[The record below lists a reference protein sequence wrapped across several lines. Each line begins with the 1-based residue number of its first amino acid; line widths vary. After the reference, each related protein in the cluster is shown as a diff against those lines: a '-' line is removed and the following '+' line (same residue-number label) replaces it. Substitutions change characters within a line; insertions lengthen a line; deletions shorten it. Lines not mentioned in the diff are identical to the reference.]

1 MERLWNL
8 NYIKVMTANFSLFFA
23 FYLLTPLLPLYLHE
37 TFGATKD
44 IIGLVLSGYTV
55 TALLFRPFSGFLVDS
70 FPRKTVLLVAFTA
83 FAIFFAGYL
92 AASTLLV
99 FTIVRTLHGGP
110 FGMLTVAN
118 STVAIDVLPS
128 SRRNEGIGYYGL
140 SNNLAMAIS
149 PSFAVLVYSQTHN
162 FEVLFWLAL
171 AIATFGLAVDATITL
186 HKPSVPRPTKVAKLS
201 LDRFFLLRGWLLG
214 TNMVFFGFCF
224 GVLSNYLAIYGK
236 QVMGITGGTGTWFML
251 CSIGLIL
258 SRLQGG
264 KALRQ
269 GKLTQNAAGGILIS
283 MVGYTLFVAMPN
295 MVGYYGSA
303 ILIGL
308 GNGHMWPA
316 FQNLMISIAHH
327 NERGTANS
335 TILISWDV
343 GMGLGI
349 LLGGIIA
356 ELAGYAAAF
365 WTVSAVHL
373 GGVLLYFLK
382 TQQNVR
388 KYLVMLLL
396 VVATTSWA
404 GNKIYSPRVKT
415 LTSVVNGDWQNRPV
429 MTLNSSDQLVIGF
442 DEFSHN
448 YHRLTYH
455 LDHCEADWTVSEEIF
470 ESDWLQGFNDNP
482 IDDYQNSINTTI
494 LYTHYQLTLP
504 NDRCQLKM
512 SGNYRLTVYDEDD
525 ADEKLLE
532 VEFYVVEPLMTIGL
546 EVTTNTDAGHNER
559 QQQLSMI
566 LNYNGLRITNREEQ
580 LHTVVMQ
587 NWCEETVR
595 QDVQPNHISDQG
607 LIWEHNRLLL
617 FDGGNEYHK
626 FEVLDVSHTTMG
638 LDQILWDGHYYQA
651 YPFAASPRRNYLTDV
666 DADGAFCIRN
676 SDRTESDYTCDY
688 VWVNYVL
695 EAPYQGELYVDGQWA
710 TDADR
715 EKYKLQ
721 YDGERKV
728 YYTALLQKQG
738 YYNYRFLTAD
748 RQIPSSEGNFYQTEN
763 RYQALVY
770 YKPIGGR
777 TWQLTGYRALLFR

>member
-349 LLGGIIA
+349 LLGGILA
-356 ELAGYAAAF
+356 ELYGYATAF
-365 WTVSAVHL
+365 WTVAIVNL
-373 GGVLLYFLK
+373 TGVLLFFLRCR
-382 TQQNVR
+382 QFFLVR
-388 KYLVMLLL
+388 
-396 VVATTSWA
+396 
-404 GNKIYSPRVKT
+404 
-415 LTSVVNGDWQNRPV
+415 
-429 MTLNSSDQLVIGF
+429 
-442 DEFSHN
+442 
-448 YHRLTYH
+448 RL
-455 LDHCEADWTVSEEIF
+455 S
-470 ESDWLQGFNDNP
+470 
-482 IDDYQNSINTTI
+482 
-494 LYTHYQLTLP
+494 
-504 NDRCQLKM
+504 
-512 SGNYRLTVYDEDD
+512 
-525 ADEKLLE
+525 
-532 VEFYVVEPLMTIGL
+532 
-546 EVTTNTDAGHNER
+546 TDTR
-559 QQQLSMI
+559 
-566 LNYNGLRITNREEQ
+566 
-580 LHTVVMQ
+580 
-587 NWCEETVR
+587 
-595 QDVQPNHISDQG
+595 
-607 LIWEHNRLLL
+607 
-617 FDGGNEYHK
+617 
-626 FEVLDVSHTTMG
+626 
-638 LDQILWDGHYYQA
+638 
-651 YPFAASPRRNYLTDV
+651 
-666 DADGAFCIRN
+666 
-676 SDRTESDYTCDY
+676 
-688 VWVNYVL
+688 
-695 EAPYQGELYVDGQWA
+695 
-710 TDADR
+710 
-715 EKYKLQ
+715 
-721 YDGERKV
+721 
-728 YYTALLQKQG
+728 
-738 YYNYRFLTAD
+738 
-748 RQIPSSEGNFYQTEN
+748 
-763 RYQALVY
+763 
-770 YKPIGGR
+770 
-777 TWQLTGYRALLFR
+777 